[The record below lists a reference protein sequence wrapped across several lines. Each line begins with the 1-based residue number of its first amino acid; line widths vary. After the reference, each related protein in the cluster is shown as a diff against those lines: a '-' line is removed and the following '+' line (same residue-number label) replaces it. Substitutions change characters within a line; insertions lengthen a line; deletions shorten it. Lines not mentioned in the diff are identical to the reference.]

1 MEKLKRVSPHSLEGD
16 NGWQMKDA
24 YQECIKVL
32 EEYEKKITLDWQ
44 TNITS
49 ELTMKL
55 KQPLLVWTKTQIPE
69 LLQVYIQFEVLN
81 LFYSNSY
88 FWK

>member
-16 NGWQMKDA
+16 EGWQMKDA

-44 TNITS
+44 SNITS
-49 ELTMKL
+49 ELTTKL
-55 KQPLLVWTKTQIPE
+55 KQPLLVRLSSSI
-69 LLQVYIQFEVLN
+69 VNHIQ
-81 LFYSNSY
+81 
-88 FWK
+88 

>member
-16 NGWQMKDA
+16 NGWQMKDT

-55 KQPLLVWTKTQIPE
+55 KQPLLVRTQTQNPE
-69 LLQVYIQFEVLN
+69 LLQVYIQFEVLD
-81 LFYSNSY
+81 LF
-88 FWK
+88 